1 MDWEALLHLVLV
13 FGPLSLMA
21 VGGTNTILPEMH
33 LRVVHDQH
41 WLTERGFADVFAIAQ
56 AAPGPSTLIV
66 TLIGYRVAGLAG
78 AVTATLAMTL
88 LPLLLTYGLTR
99 VWEKASGS
107 KWRSAIE
114 HGLAPI
120 TVGLVFA
127 SGLIVARAADH
138 SVVAYVV
145 TAMATLVFAFTKIHP
160 LLIIALCGALG
171 LMGWV

>member
-33 LRVVHDQH
+33 LHVVHDEH
-41 WLTERGFADVFAIAQ
+41 WLTDRGFADVFAIAQ

-66 TLIGYRVAGLAG
+66 TLIGYHVAGLAG
-78 AVTATLAMTL
+78 AVTATVAMTL
-88 LPLLLTYGLTR
+88 LPLLLTYVLTR
-99 VWEKASGS
+99 FWEKASGS

-138 SVVAYVV
+138 GVVAYVV
-145 TAMATLVFAFTKIHP
+145 TAVATLIFAFTKIHP
-160 LLIIALCGALG
+160 LLIIALCGILG